1 MNSSYK
7 FRAGLVFFFFCSLYV
22 IIACNL
28 YLIQIKQRDFFS
40 SLAQQQYTLTLTT
53 HPPRALILDRNG
65 NPLAMNK
72 ESLSAFIEPKKIEQV
87 APLERFLKKHFP
99 GALERWYAHRDAA
112 FLFIKRKLTPEQQ
125 ELIEQSGL
133 TDIKVMKEPH
143 RWYPI
148 QASGHVVGI
157 TDIDN
162 VGLFGIEA
170 LYNDQLAGTP
180 STFTLQKDARSGA
193 FYFDK
198 KTAKAGTE
206 GSPVQLTL
214 DSTLQ
219 FLVQEDVKD
228 AVEHFQAKEGAV
240 LVVNP
245 KNGEIIVMTQYPS
258 FDPNN
263 THTLEQELTKNKAAT
278 ESYELGSVMKVF
290 TALAALEEGL
300 VTPDEI
306 IDCQNVKTGYIDG
319 FKISTWKAHDKLS
332 FSQVIELSNNF
343 GIAHVAKRL
352 GPQLYDHY
360 QRLGF
365 GKKTALNW
373 PGEQTGFVN
382 PPHKWS
388 RQSIISLSF
397 GYELSATLV
406 QLAQAFCMIANNG
419 VSVTPHIILDAHNPH
434 EIGQLMYKPETI
446 ETVRSM
452 LERTVSQGTAH
463 RGAIKGYTVLG
474 KTGTANMVIDGQYST
489 KHNTYTFAG
498 IIEKGNY
505 KRVIV
510 TFIKE
515 VPNPKSTL
523 YASSVAVPLFEK
535 VAEHLI
541 LHDHIV

>member
-7 FRAGLVFFFFCSLYV
+7 FRAGLVFLFFCSLYV

-87 APLERFLKKHFP
+87 AQLERFLKKHFP
-99 GALERWYAHRDAA
+99 NALERWYAHRDSA
-112 FLFIKRKLTPEQQ
+112 FLFIKRKLTPQQ
-125 ELIEQSGL
+125 AELIEKSGL

-148 QASGHVVGI
+148 QATGHVVGI

-162 VGLFGIEA
+162 CGLFGIEA
-170 LYNDQLAGTP
+170 LYNNQLAGTP
-180 STFTLQKDARSGA
+180 STYTLQKDARSGA

-206 GSPVQLTL
+206 GSPIQLTL

-219 FLVQEDVKD
+219 FLVQEDLKD
-228 AVEHFQAKEGAV
+228 AVAQFNAKEGAV
-240 LVVNP
+240 LVINP
-245 KNGEIIVMTQYPS
+245 KNGEIIVMAQYPT
-258 FDPNN
+258 FDANDTQALN
-263 THTLEQELTKNKAAT
+263 LELTKNKVIT
-278 ESYELGSVMKVF
+278 ESYELGSVMKAF
-290 TALAALEEGL
+290 TALAALAENV

-319 FKISTWKAHDKLS
+319 FKISTWKAHDKLT

-352 GPQLYDHY
+352 GPKLYEHY
-360 QRLGF
+360 RLLGF

-373 PGEQTGFVN
+373 PGEQSGFVQ
-382 PPHKWS
+382 PPQSWS

-397 GYELSATLV
+397 GYEISATLM

-419 VSVTPHIILDAHNPH
+419 IFVEPRILMNAPNNSQK
-434 EIGQLMYKPETI
+434 QLYSTQTI
-446 ETVRSM
+446 TQLRAM

-489 KHNTYTFAG
+489 SHNTYTFAG
-498 IIEKGNY
+498 IIEHGNY
-505 KRVIV
+505 QRVVI